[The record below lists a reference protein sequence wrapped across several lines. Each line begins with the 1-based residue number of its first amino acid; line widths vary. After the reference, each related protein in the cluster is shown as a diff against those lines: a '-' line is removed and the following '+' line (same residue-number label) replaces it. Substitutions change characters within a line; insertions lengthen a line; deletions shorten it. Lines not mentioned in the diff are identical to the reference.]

1 MNQRAVK
8 HKAKISKILSSSK
21 VPFAAIGSSAFIASP
36 RMGLISIS
44 LESMKENKDNCY
56 RAERAGKYK
65 LS

>member
-8 HKAKISKILSSSK
+8 HKAKISKILSSK